1 MACVRCVS
9 TWAVVGAGGAYL
21 LHKRGAFDGWSVAMP
36 NEATVGITALTIG
49 DAWAA
54 FSAQNPSLFTMKAF
68 GRKGGEEGELTKRDL
83 RMGAAIGTAMA
94 LVVAFGASMVTRS
107 WWPVIGTTAACGVQW
122 AVLEHAVANPWG
134 RGGGISHQPA
144 GGTGG

>member
-1 MACVRCVS
+1 MACVKCVS
-9 TWAVVGAGGAYL
+9 TWAVAGAAGVYL
-21 LHKRGAFDGWSVAMP
+21 AHRHGVFSGWSLATP
-36 NEATVGITALTIG
+36 NPETMGITALTIG

-68 GRKGGEEGELTKRDL
+68 GRKGGEESELTRRDL
-83 RMGAAIGTAMA
+83 RMGALIGTGMA
-94 LVVAFGASMVTRS
+94 LVVATGASMVTRS
-107 WWPVIGTTAACGVQW
+107 WWPVIGTTAACAVQW
-122 AVLEHAVANPWG
+122 AVLEHAVKNPWG

>member
-1 MACVRCVS
+1 MACVRCIS

-21 LHKRGAFDGWSVAMP
+21 AHSRGVFDGWSVGMP
-36 NEATVGITALTIG
+36 DEATVGITALTIG

-83 RMGAAIGTAMA
+83 RMGAMIGTGMA

-107 WWPVIGTTAACGVQW
+107 WWPVLGTAAACGAQW

>member
-1 MACVRCVS
+1 MPCVKCVS
-9 TWAVVGAGGAYL
+9 TWAVAGAAGVYL
-21 LHKRGAFDGWSVAMP
+21 AHRQGVFAGWSLATP
-36 NEATVGITALTIG
+36 NPETMGITALTIG

-83 RMGAAIGTAMA
+83 RMGALIGTGMA
-94 LVVAFGASMVTRS
+94 LVVAVGASMVTRS
-107 WWPVIGTTAACGVQW
+107 WWPVIGTGAACGVQW
-122 AVLEHAVANPWG
+122 LVLEHAVANPWG